1 MKALN
6 HAEIS
11 AGYQPTLWL
20 PLCALALV
28 YGMFTL
34 GWMVYRVH
42 LPSQMTQAGFS
53 EAAAPRLLFIEAL
66 LAITV
71 EPLAGAFSDRTNRHQ
86 GTRLPIISTG
96 MGLAAVLFIVFSAFT
111 WAEPTIAIR
120 WVLVSLL
127 VIWSIAMGCF
137 RSPALALLKRYAPT
151 LKLPQAAS
159 LLTVAFGLAGAAT
172 PLATPWV
179 LNLGLPMSFTLMAL
193 LIVLSALWLRR
204 MNPDT
209 LVAAKPT
216 ESLNSTQPRS
226 TVALTRIV
234 GLGFTSAL
242 AFRLAI
248 EIFPKVLKAQV
259 PGIYPPLLVG
269 LVFITVAIAAFP
281 IGKFAVRLGNSRTMQ
296 LGVVSTALFLG
307 LMALSHSS
315 MSGIMVALGLGVGF
329 SLILNGTLPFT
340 LEQVPPEHAGLG
352 IGLFFAGVAT
362 AGSLMMGFL
371 GKPGVLLPAEA
382 IILGIGAL
390 LGVAFCIGSRQ
401 HESA

>member
-1 MKALN
+1 MRALN
-6 HAEIS
+6 QAEMS
-11 AGYQPTLWL
+11 EGYQPTLWL

-28 YGMFTL
+28 YAMFTL

-42 LPSQMTQAGFS
+42 LPSQMLQAGFS

-66 LAITV
+66 LAIAA

-96 MGLAAVLFIVFSAFT
+96 MGLAAVLFIVFSVFT

-127 VIWSIAMGCF
+127 LIWSIAMSCF

-151 LKLPQAAS
+151 LQLPQAAS

-172 PLATPWV
+172 PLASPWV
-179 LNLGLPMSFTLMAL
+179 LSLGAPMSFALMAL

-204 MNPDT
+204 MNPVT
-209 LVAAKPT
+209 LAAAKPT
-216 ESLNSTQPRS
+216 KSFNSTQPRS

-242 AFRLAI
+242 TFRLAI
-248 EIFPKVLKAQV
+248 ETFPKVLKAQV
-259 PGIYPPLLVG
+259 PGIHPPLLVG
-269 LVFITVAIAAFP
+269 LVFITVAITAFP

-296 LGVVSTALFLG
+296 LGVVTTALFLG
-307 LMALSHSS
+307 LMALSHSPLI
-315 MSGIMVALGLGVGF
+315 GIMITLGLGVGF

-340 LEQVPPEHAGLG
+340 LEQVLPEYAGLS
-352 IGLFFAGVAT
+352 IGLFFAGVAA
-362 AGSLMMGFL
+362 AGSLMLGFL
-371 GKPGVLLPAEA
+371 GKPGILSPVEA
-382 IILGIGAL
+382 IILGIVAL
-390 LGVAFCIGSRQ
+390 LGVALCIGSHQR
-401 HESA
+401 ESA

>member
-1 MKALN
+1 
-6 HAEIS
+6 
-11 AGYQPTLWL
+11 
-20 PLCALALV
+20 
-28 YGMFTL
+28 MFTL

-42 LPSQMTQAGFS
+42 LPSQMLQAGFS

-66 LAITV
+66 LAIAV
-71 EPLAGAFSDRTNRHQ
+71 EPLAGAFSDRTQGQQ

-127 VIWSIAMGCF
+127 LIWSIAMGCF

-172 PLATPWV
+172 PLASPWV
-179 LNLGLPMSFTLMAL
+179 LSLGAPMSFALMAL

-204 MNPDT
+204 MNPVT
-209 LVAAKPT
+209 LAAKPT
-216 ESLNSTQPRS
+216 GSCQLTQPRS
-226 TVALTRIV
+226 TVALTRIF

-248 EIFPKVLKAQV
+248 ETFPKVLKAQV
-259 PGIYPPLLVG
+259 PGIHPPLLVG

-281 IGKFAVRLGNSRTMQ
+281 IGKIAVHLGNSRMMQ
-296 LGVVSTALFLG
+296 LGVATTALFLG
-307 LMALSHSS
+307 LMALSHSLLIS
-315 MSGIMVALGLGVGF
+315 IMVALGLGVGF

-362 AGSLMMGFL
+362 ASSLVLGFL
-371 GKPGVLLPAEA
+371 GKPGVLSSAEA
-382 IILGIGAL
+382 MILGIVAL
-390 LGVAFCIGSRQ
+390 LGVGFCLGSRQ